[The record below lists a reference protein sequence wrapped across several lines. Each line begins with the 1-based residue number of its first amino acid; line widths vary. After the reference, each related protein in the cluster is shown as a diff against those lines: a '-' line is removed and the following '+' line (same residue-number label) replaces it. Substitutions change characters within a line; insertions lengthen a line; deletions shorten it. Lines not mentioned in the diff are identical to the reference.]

1 MNPETP
7 VMRTQEPLGR
17 VVWRED
23 MLKDK
28 EELKNESK
36 EFLEDC
42 QWENIRIWFF
52 ERRLL
57 SSR

>member
-1 MNPETP
+1 
-7 VMRTQEPLGR
+7 MRTQEPLGR